1 VKQLIDYP
9 YGSQFY
15 PTVMPR
21 ERKQR
26 DSDLQ
31 LRIGLYQRNENR
43 NNRNDYELL
52 RTQITSLTTN
62 IQIIAQIIVQI
73 IADLFNIV
81 YPLETDLNENLNSV
95 IIANQQLSV
104 TNNTLR
110 EIRISILDLLLNR
123 QSLSTT
129 TTSTANPYFN
139 KTMNNSYLPTTN
151 SSYGYG
157 NLQR

>member
-1 VKQLIDYP
+1 
-9 YGSQFY
+9 
-15 PTVMPR
+15 MPR
-21 ERKQR
+21 ERRQR
-26 DSDLQ
+26 DSDLR
-31 LRIGLYQRNENR
+31 LRIGPYQRNENR

-62 IQIIAQIIVQI
+62 IQI